1 MKIAHLTTVDTS
13 LRHLLL
19 AQLDAIREHGDQPIG
34 ISAPGS
40 DVPMLEERG
49 IRHLALPT
57 STRSMNPLADAR
69 AAVGL
74 LRLLRSERVDVLHT
88 HNPKPGLYGR
98 VVGRLAGTPVVV
110 NTVHGIYPSPD
121 APRLKRWLGTALEVL
136 AARFSHAELLQNPED
151 LARLRRTRGYP
162 RARAHLLGNGVDL
175 RRFRPDRLTE
185 DRRRALRRTID
196 VADDQLLVGCV
207 ARLVREKGLPE
218 LFDAAARLGPRYVV
232 AVIGPDDPDKADA
245 ITLEEQARAHD
256 AGVRFLGMRDDV
268 DDLYAAMDLFVLP
281 SHREGFPRS
290 AMEAAATGVPVI
302 ATDVRGCRQ
311 VVDHGVTGLL
321 VPVRDPASLADA
333 ILELGEDEPRRQRMA
348 TAARERALEAFDE
361 RQVVDTVLAVYDRQ
375 LASLP
380 AHRPDVRRR
389 LGLALKRAS
398 DLLGGAVLL
407 IVTAPLLALVGVAV
421 RVKLGR
427 PVLFRQPRPGQRGH
441 VFTIYKL
448 RTMSE
453 PREGEHPAASDAE
466 RLTPL
471 GRFLRST
478 SLDELP
484 ELVNVIRGDM
494 SLVGPRPLL
503 VEYLDRYTPEQHR
516 RHGLRPGLTG
526 WAQVNGR
533 NAVTWEDRLA
543 LDAWYVDHWSLW
555 LDLRIL
561 ARTVGT
567 VVRRRGVSADDH
579 ATMPV
584 FEGSPE

>member
-19 AQLDAIREHGDQPIG
+19 AQLEAIRGRGDQAIG
-34 ISAPGS
+34 ISAPGP
-40 DVPMLEERG
+40 DVPLLEERG

-57 STRSMNPLADAR
+57 STRAMNPLADGR
-69 AAVGL
+69 AAVRL
-74 LRLLRSERVDVLHT
+74 YRILRAEQIEVLHT

-98 VVGRLAGTPVVV
+98 VVGRLAGVPVVV
-110 NTVHGIYPSPD
+110 NTVHGLYPSPD
-121 APRLKRWLGTALEVL
+121 GPRLQRWLGTALEVL

-151 LARLRRTRGYP
+151 LTRLRRTPGYP
-162 RARAHLLGNGVDL
+162 RQRAQLLGNGVDL

-185 DRRRALRRTID
+185 DQRRALRRRVG

-218 LFDAAARLGPRYVV
+218 LFTAASRLGPRYVV
-232 AVIGPDDPDKADA
+232 AVIGPRDPDKADA
-245 ITLEEQARAHD
+245 ITADEEAEARRS
-256 AGVRFLGMRDDV
+256 GVRFLGMRHDV
-268 DDLYAAMDLFVLP
+268 DDLYQAMDLFVLP

-311 VVDHGVTGLL
+311 VVDHGVNGLL
-321 VPVRDPASLADA
+321 VPVRDPAALADA
-333 ILELGEDEPRRQRMA
+333 ILELGEDASRRGRMSAAARQRSLA
-348 TAARERALEAFDE
+348 AFDE
-361 RQVVDTVLAVYDRQ
+361 GTVVDTVLAVYDRQ

-380 AHRPDVRRR
+380 SRRPDLRRR
-389 LGLALKRAS
+389 LGLSLKRAS
-398 DLLGGAVLL
+398 DLAGAVLL
-407 IVTAPLLALVGVAV
+407 LVATVPVLAAVAVAV
-421 RVKLGR
+421 RIRLGR
-427 PVLFRQPRPGQRGH
+427 PVLFRQQRPGRRGH
-441 VFTIYKL
+441 VFTLYKF
-448 RTMSE
+448 RTMTE
-453 PREGEHPAASDAE
+453 PGEGEDPASSDAE

-503 VEYLDRYTPEQHR
+503 VEYLDRYSPEQQR
-516 RHGLRPGLTG
+516 RHAMRPGLTG

-533 NAVTWEDRLA
+533 NSSTWEDRLA
-543 LDAWYVDHWSLW
+543 CDTWYVDHWSPW

-561 ARTVGT
+561 VRTVGT
-567 VVRRRGVSADDH
+567 VLRRGGISADDH
-579 ATMPV
+579 PTMPI
-584 FEGSPE
+584 FGGPAG